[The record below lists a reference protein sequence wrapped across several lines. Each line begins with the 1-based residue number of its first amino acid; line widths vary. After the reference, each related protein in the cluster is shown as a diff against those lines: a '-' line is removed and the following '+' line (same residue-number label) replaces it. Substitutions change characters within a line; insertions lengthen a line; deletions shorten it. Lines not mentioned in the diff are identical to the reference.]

1 LVGKSLFSN
10 RRAEKNKDR
19 LRNTGDRSVR
29 VIGEKDFQEIFEV
42 KMVQGTYGLVGT
54 INKIDVGIGIPQT
67 TKKLH
72 QQKQSL

>member
-1 LVGKSLFSN
+1 
-10 RRAEKNKDR
+10 
-19 LRNTGDRSVR
+19 
-29 VIGEKDFQEIFEV
+29 
-42 KMVQGTYGLVGT
+42 MVQGTYGLVGI